1 MPQFPSCEP
10 GTAVPSVGAVVRAHA
25 PGVQGVQS
33 AGGKCRK
40 EDWLCDDRVCAV
52 CAASLV
58 PGTAGARYPAVQRG
72 VVRDL
77 GKDQTA
83 AGKEWSSQ
91 GDLEG
96 RRMATRPHR
105 GK

>member
-1 MPQFPSCEP
+1 MIVCVLSVPLRLSQGPQE
-10 GTAVPSVGAVVRAHA
+10 
-25 PGVQGVQS
+25 
-33 AGGKCRK
+33 
-40 EDWLCDDRVCAV
+40 
-52 CAASLV
+52 
-58 PGTAGARYPAVQRG
+58 RYCILQYRGG

-96 RRMATRPHR
+96 RRMATRSHR
-105 GK
+105 GT